1 MAQKPTAKKPVAEDP
16 RYTAAIKSYEDGLRA
31 MQEHK
36 FDKAK
41 PHFQKV
47 ITGPSKELTDRASVH
62 LNTCNHQLE
71 RSTANQFKSPEEH
84 YDYAVSLMNVGDYVT
99 AREHLEKLHKQ
110 APKADYVIYGI
121 AALDCLTGHVEDA
134 LRRLD
139 ESLKLNP
146 QLRYQARNDS
156 DFHNLAEDPRFTEL
170 LYPDPGADLDSPDAA
185 RLTAGTSR
193 HSSLLTAD
201 RTPLPVGGV
210 LFLLRG
216 PSPLL
221 IRIPFRRVAG
231 PLRFAIAPVRNC
243 FLLDTWLRLLPAD
256 CSALGI
262 FCPTPLA
269 DLTRLSALD
278 ALRFLRIA
286 PHSTPCARAGHGS
299 PRATNCSVFSTQ
311 NSVPCTD
318 CSVLDT

>member
-1 MAQKPTAKKPVAEDP
+1 
-16 RYTAAIKSYEDGLRA
+16 

-47 ITGPSKELTDRASVH
+47 ITGPSKELADRASVH

-71 RSTANQFKSPEEH
+71 RSTANQFKTPEEH

-121 AALDCLTGHVEDA
+121 AALDCLTGHVEDS

-170 LYPDPGADLDSPDAA
+170 LYPDPGADLDSPDA
-185 RLTAGTSR
+185 GFSE
-193 HSSLLTAD
+193 D
-201 RTPLPVGGV
+201 EPV
-210 LFLLRG
+210 
-216 PSPLL
+216 
-221 IRIPFRRVAG
+221 
-231 PLRFAIAPVRNC
+231 
-243 FLLDTWLRLLPAD
+243 
-256 CSALGI
+256 
-262 FCPTPLA
+262 
-269 DLTRLSALD
+269 
-278 ALRFLRIA
+278 
-286 PHSTPCARAGHGS
+286 
-299 PRATNCSVFSTQ
+299 
-311 NSVPCTD
+311 
-318 CSVLDT
+318 